1 MIPTASLFML
11 SLSGLIGL
19 SLITAVAAWSW
30 TQWLKL
36 RRHEL
41 DLTLGG
47 SIGDGT
53 SLRRDGHELPAVANR
68 IDLADLRERVKKLE
82 AIAAGV
88 DF

>member
-1 MIPTASLFML
+1 MIPTESLFVL

-19 SLITAVAAWSW
+19 GLITAVAAWSW

-47 SIGDGT
+47 SAGG

>member
-1 MIPTASLFML
+1 MIPTASLFVL

-19 SLITAVAAWSW
+19 ALVSAVAAWSW
-30 TQWLKL
+30 TQWLRL

-47 SIGDGT
+47 RT
-53 SLRRDGHELPAVANR
+53 RADGHELPAVANR

>member
-1 MIPTASLFML
+1 MIPTASLFVL

-19 SLITAVAAWSW
+19 ALVSAVAAWSW
-30 TQWLKL
+30 TQWLRL

-41 DLTLGG
+41 DLTLG
-47 SIGDGT
+47 S
-53 SLRRDGHELPAVANR
+53 RARADGHELPAIANR

>member
-1 MIPTASLFML
+1 MIPTASLFVL

-47 SIGDGT
+47 SVGG
-53 SLRRDGHELPAVANR
+53 LRRDGPELPAVANR

>member
-1 MIPTASLFML
+1 MIPTVSLFVL

-19 SLITAVAAWSW
+19 ALVTAVTAWSW

-47 SIGDGT
+47 SP
-53 SLRRDGHELPAVANR
+53 RRDGHELPAVANR

>member
-1 MIPTASLFML
+1 MIPTETLFVL
-11 SLSGLIGL
+11 SLSSLIGL

-47 SIGDGT
+47 S
-53 SLRRDGHELPAVANR
+53 LRRDGELPAVANR

-88 DF
+88 DI

>member
-1 MIPTASLFML
+1 MIPTASLFVL

-30 TQWLKL
+30 MGWLRL

-47 SIGDGT
+47 SA
-53 SLRRDGHELPAVANR
+53 RADGHELPAVANR